1 MPEGITFTYSC
12 FFELIAERMTRA
24 LMQHSNQRTKDQA
37 AREKDQAAREQ
48 EMALWKEVF
57 PAALRYCTTK
67 HVLTSR
73 LTAEPSHM
81 NRGCDSMVT
90 PDFRSCA
97 YRQHDDE
104 ETLES
109 EGTMLESA
117 LSGLRGPPG
126 LQRGNWIPDDMWRGL
141 PPDLQKYFQLLGK
154 RRRQKARRERN
165 KKADLSRQSR
175 QHGPCEQRS
184 PQSWMYPQGGTI
196 SGPMGMGFPH
206 PYV

>member
-12 FFELIAERMTRA
+12 FFELITERMTRV

-48 EMALWKEVF
+48 EMALWREV
-57 PAALRYCTTK
+57 LCCTTK
-67 HVLTSR
+67 KVLTSQ
-73 LTAEPSHM
+73 LAAEPSHM
-81 NRGCDSMVT
+81 NGGCDSMVT
-90 PDFRSCA
+90 PDFRSYA

-126 LQRGNWIPDDMWRGL
+126 LQRGNWIPDHTWRDL
-141 PPDLQKYFQLLGK
+141 PPEMQKYFQLLGK
-154 RRRQKARRERN
+154 RRRQRARREARRERN
-165 KKADLSRQSR
+165 KKADLSRQTR
-175 QHGPCEQRS
+175 
-184 PQSWMYPQGGTI
+184 
-196 SGPMGMGFPH
+196 
-206 PYV
+206 

>member
-1 MPEGITFTYSC
+1 MPESISFTYSC

-48 EMALWKEVF
+48 EMALWREV
-57 PAALRYCTTK
+57 LCCTTK
-67 HVLTSR
+67 QVLTSR
-73 LTAEPSHM
+73 LAAEPSHM

-109 EGTMLESA
+109 FGTMLESA

-126 LQRGNWIPDDMWRGL
+126 LQRGNWIPSELWRGL
-141 PPDLQKYFQLLGK
+141 PPGWQEYFRGLGK
-154 RRRQKARRERN
+154 RRRQRDRRARN
-165 KKADLSRQSR
+165 KKVVHPDLGRQSR

-184 PQSWMYPQGGTI
+184 PQPWMYPQGGTV
-196 SGPMGMGFPH
+196 SGPMEMGFPH